1 MDSHVTG
8 ESEQVDGGM
17 VRGTE
22 DSAEKK
28 EKRLSRKKSKN
39 RSRKKRSHSKVTSD
53 GAAEPVEAD
62 DMKETSAGTLARQH
76 SINSREQKTRS
87 LSGSRK
93 RLSGWFKRKS
103 RSESRG
109 RRSKSETELSNVD
122 QNTGTKRHESAEDI
136 KRGSRNY
143 DNRGS
148 TYEVYDITKQP
159 RDRLRRMTVRDAEKE
174 RRRRLVASGYALS
187 NLNKQVE
194 TEVVAEERTRTASL
208 PDITS
213 VDSPGDKTNEHKP
226 DESKDV
232 VDGASALVRG
242 SVTLPREKKN
252 RFGKKQKGLKSG
264 RVSIEADSDDNIISD
279 NAPQISAR
287 SQDDDQNISEKNGQ
301 AESES
306 PQTQIE
312 VMVHDIANLLERD
325 KSTGQENTV
334 DVKPHVEVQQD
345 NVKKATSNIQ
355 AKDAGDI
362 SSNQNDANNGTEFSV
377 SESERLLTLMEGIYN
392 RNTKKTPTVAV
403 SSVPPSKAISRWQN
417 AIMDVQKKRR
427 KKSLSLF
434 LELSRSPNP
443 HSSMS
448 MSGGRDLS
456 PGRLLDKTRSP
467 SPRPKID
474 SMAKE
479 TGHESRKSLS
489 PNQKP
494 EETSIELSPVA
505 EMPND
510 NENKTKNIK
519 ITLGVPHQID
529 RSLSDGEGKTV
540 LDKTAKL
547 TQKCHRSHSAVSEPS
562 QETARHEYGY
572 ANGDRN
578 GVPVMGTSVQ
588 KKYKRTFSPKRQES
602 VPVPNHDKT
611 TTDEGIDGDTCKQ
624 PEKKD
629 HTQLSDSQKEN
640 KKEEEEL
647 QNTKREATKS
657 PERADDTENNTD
669 NTEMNKALENR
680 GRESQKRRRKTG
692 RSFRRK
698 REVDEEVIEAKTTQ
712 ESEAEVVKGEEMSP
726 VRLMYDKCT
735 QTSEI
740 DLSEKSKLFGKS
752 KKNNKK
758 EKKEKE
764 KEKKKLKD
772 VASLVHDANKE
783 EEKKL
788 SKAEEPGNNKTVDN
802 EREADNE
809 SEKQDSNKNS
819 PEHETSPEITENEK
833 NTPENDS
840 KPKPKK
846 LSFTTLVF
854 LKQRIA
860 SRRNKKVLE
869 EKKNISDQDP
879 VKDMFLIE
887 NEINLSK
894 LADIKET
901 DILDDEIIEPD
912 VSLDLPRKQL
922 RFEPVASDE
931 PIQGEEPLPPLARS
945 RTKRLSSRR
954 ESTMR
959 EKRRKCLQCC
969 KKATAFLF
977 SHIGLCSLVVAYTIM
992 GGFIFKAIEGPFE
1005 NKVKTKIRETRIKMV
1020 DKMLQH
1026 ATELSLSEIGHE
1038 NFTAIVDQQLKDFQ
1052 KTVFKETKDHGWDG
1066 KDKSDA
1072 DIPEM
1077 QWSFASSLLYAIT
1090 VMTTIGYGHV
1100 APKTDTGRIVT
1111 IGYAVLGI
1119 PLTLLCLTNIGDVMA
1134 TGFRLLYGK
1143 ICCGVC
1149 CKLFQRRRRRRIPDL
1164 EKGLAH
1170 QVMASE
1176 EEEEDKPKE
1185 VIHVPTSLC
1194 ILLIAG
1200 YIFAGALLFALWE
1213 KWDYLTG
1220 SYFCFITLSTIG
1232 FGDIVPGTDTW
1243 AQEEKLVLCAMYLV
1257 FGLSLI
1263 AMCFNLVQED
1273 VKAKCRWL
1281 GMKMGI
1287 IDKPESSV

>member
-1 MDSHVTG
+1 
-8 ESEQVDGGM
+8 
-17 VRGTE
+17 
-22 DSAEKK
+22 
-28 EKRLSRKKSKN
+28 
-39 RSRKKRSHSKVTSD
+39 
-53 GAAEPVEAD
+53 
-62 DMKETSAGTLARQH
+62 
-76 SINSREQKTRS
+76 
-87 LSGSRK
+87 
-93 RLSGWFKRKS
+93 
-103 RSESRG
+103 
-109 RRSKSETELSNVD
+109 
-122 QNTGTKRHESAEDI
+122 
-136 KRGSRNY
+136 
-143 DNRGS
+143 
-148 TYEVYDITKQP
+148 
-159 RDRLRRMTVRDAEKE
+159 
-174 RRRRLVASGYALS
+174 
-187 NLNKQVE
+187 
-194 TEVVAEERTRTASL
+194 
-208 PDITS
+208 
-213 VDSPGDKTNEHKP
+213 
-226 DESKDV
+226 
-232 VDGASALVRG
+232 
-242 SVTLPREKKN
+242 
-252 RFGKKQKGLKSG
+252 
-264 RVSIEADSDDNIISD
+264 
-279 NAPQISAR
+279 
-287 SQDDDQNISEKNGQ
+287 
-301 AESES
+301 
-306 PQTQIE
+306 
-312 VMVHDIANLLERD
+312 
-325 KSTGQENTV
+325 
-334 DVKPHVEVQQD
+334 
-345 NVKKATSNIQ
+345 
-355 AKDAGDI
+355 
-362 SSNQNDANNGTEFSV
+362 
-377 SESERLLTLMEGIYN
+377 
-392 RNTKKTPTVAV
+392 
-403 SSVPPSKAISRWQN
+403 
-417 AIMDVQKKRR
+417 
-427 KKSLSLF
+427 
-434 LELSRSPNP
+434 
-443 HSSMS
+443 
-448 MSGGRDLS
+448 
-456 PGRLLDKTRSP
+456 
-467 SPRPKID
+467 
-474 SMAKE
+474 
-479 TGHESRKSLS
+479 
-489 PNQKP
+489 
-494 EETSIELSPVA
+494 
-505 EMPND
+505 
-510 NENKTKNIK
+510 
-519 ITLGVPHQID
+519 
-529 RSLSDGEGKTV
+529 
-540 LDKTAKL
+540 
-547 TQKCHRSHSAVSEPS
+547 
-562 QETARHEYGY
+562 
-572 ANGDRN
+572 
-578 GVPVMGTSVQ
+578 MGTSVQ
-588 KKYKRTFSPKRQES
+588 RKYKRTFSPKRQE
-602 VPVPNHDKT
+602 PVFDKDKT
-611 TTDEGIDGDTCKQ
+611 TTDEVTDADKCKQ
-624 PEKKD
+624 QEKK
-629 HTQLSDSQKEN
+629 QIQPKED
-640 KKEEEEL
+640 KDEEEIET
-647 QNTKREATKS
+647 TKREATKS
-657 PERADDTENNTD
+657 PERGDDTENNTG
-669 NTEMNKALENR
+669 TAEMSKTLENR

-698 REVDEEVIEAKTTQ
+698 KEVDEEVIEAKTTL
-712 ESEAEVVKGEEMSP
+712 ESEAQVVKDDEMSP
-726 VRLMYDKCT
+726 VRVMYDKCT

-764 KEKKKLKD
+764 KKKLKELS
-772 VASLVHDANKE
+772 SLVQDANKE

-788 SKAEEPGNNKTVDN
+788 SKAEEPENNQTVDN
-802 EREADNE
+802 EKEMDNG

-819 PEHETSPEITENEK
+819 PDNETSPEITEKDENEK
-833 NTPENDS
+833 NTPETDS
-840 KPKPKK
+840 MPKPKK
-846 LSFTTLVF
+846 LSFTTLIF

-860 SRRNKKVLE
+860 SRRKKKGLE

-912 VSLDLPRKQL
+912 VSIDLPRKQI
-922 RFEPVASDE
+922 RFEPIASDE
-931 PIQGEEPLPPLARS
+931 PIQGEEPLPPLTRN

-1038 NFTAIVDQQLKDFQ
+1038 NFTALVDQQLKDFQ

-1072 DIPEM
+1072 DVPEM

-1149 CKLFQRRRRRRIPDL
+1149 CKLFQRRRRRRLPDL

-1220 SYFCFITLSTIG
+1220 SYFCFITLSTIR
-1232 FGDIVPGTDTW
+1232 FSDIVPGTDTW
-1243 AQEEKLVLCAMYLV
+1243 SQEEKLVLCAIYLV